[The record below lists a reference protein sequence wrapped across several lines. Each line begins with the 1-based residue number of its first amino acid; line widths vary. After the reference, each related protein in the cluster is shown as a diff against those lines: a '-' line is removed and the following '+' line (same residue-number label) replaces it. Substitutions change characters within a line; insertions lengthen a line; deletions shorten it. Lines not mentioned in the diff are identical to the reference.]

1 MEFQCAIADFVGGLE
16 VNLPS
21 DKLLQ
26 NIPFLQIRLSRK
38 GQPNANNW
46 VKNCVSWLVQKNR
59 MGFYCLARGQ
69 KLEKFCILKTF
80 FYSKG
85 RTFWPQEP
93 LNIVCDSEYTVYTIL
108 HLDQALIQISIDPNL
123 LNLFLTLQ
131 SLLDKWEHPL
141 FITHIQSHS
150 CLPGPLVDG
159 NNKADALVSLLP
171 SSKQQLLISFF
182 IKIARHSENNLT
194 FLAPK
199 LSKLL
204 KDVLI
209 AKPLA
214 RHPHL

>member
-1 MEFQCAIADFVGGLE
+1 M
-16 VNLPS
+16 
-21 DKLLQ
+21 
-26 NIPFLQIRLSRK
+26 FLDRSGKTRRAATACQEGK
-38 GQPNANNW
+38 NW
-46 VKNCVSWLVQKNR
+46 KN
-59 MGFYCLARGQ
+59 
-69 KLEKFCILKTF
+69 FCILRTF
-80 FYSKG
+80 FYPKG

-131 SLLDKWEHPL
+131 SLLDKREHPF
-141 FITHIQSHS
+141 FITHIRSHS
-150 CLPGPLVDG
+150 GLPVSLVDG
-159 NNKADALVSLLP
+159 NSKADALVSLLP

-204 KDVLI
+204 ENVLT

-214 RHPHL
+214 RLPMYRS